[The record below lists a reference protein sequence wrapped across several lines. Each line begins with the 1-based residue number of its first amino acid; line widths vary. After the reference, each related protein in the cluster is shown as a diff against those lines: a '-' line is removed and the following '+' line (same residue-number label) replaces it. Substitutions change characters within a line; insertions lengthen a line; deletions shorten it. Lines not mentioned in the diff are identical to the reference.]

1 MPGVLADVVRYEE
14 ILAAFEERGSLHI
27 QELQVLAL
35 LALLV
40 QKYKY

>member
-14 ILAAFEERGSLHI
+14 ILAAFEESGLLII
-27 QELQVLAL
+27 QELQVLVL
-35 LALLV
+35 LALPV